1 MGLGF
6 RDVLFQFLLTYKLF
20 FMVNK
25 KVESFKDLIV
35 WQKGTDLVNEI
46 YKATKPFPKEELYC
60 LTSQIRRAAIS
71 ISANIAE
78 GWGRGTTKNY
88 IQFLEISRGSLFEL
102 NTLIIISYNQEYIS
116 KETCDDIENKLNE
129 IGRMLNALI
138 TKLENLNRNN

>member
-1 MGLGF
+1 ME
-6 RDVLFQFLLTYKLF
+6 
-20 FMVNK
+20 NK
-25 KVESFKDLIV
+25 KIESFKDLFV
-35 WQKGTDLVNEI
+35 WQKGLELVNII
-46 YKATKPFPKEELYC
+46 YKATKHFPKDELYC

-71 ISANIAE
+71 VPANISE

-116 KETCDDIENKLNE
+116 KETCDEIENRLNE

-138 TKLENLNRNN
+138 TKLDNKNK